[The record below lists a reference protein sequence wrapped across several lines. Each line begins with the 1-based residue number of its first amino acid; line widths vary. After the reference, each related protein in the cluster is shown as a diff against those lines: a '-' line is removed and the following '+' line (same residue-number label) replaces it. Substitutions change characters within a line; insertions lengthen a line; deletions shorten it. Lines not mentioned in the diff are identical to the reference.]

1 MLIPPLAS
9 QLILMAA
16 FVYRCPNTGLN
27 VEGFA
32 ADDPTD
38 ADTMTYEPMVCAA
51 CTRVH
56 LVNPTT
62 REVRGANDK

>member
-9 QLILMAA
+9 QLLLMAA
-16 FVYRCPNTGLN
+16 IVYRCPNTGLN
-27 VEGFA
+27 VQGFT

-56 LVNPTT
+56 LVNPAT
-62 REVRGANDK
+62 RKVLETGDE

>member
-1 MLIPPLAS
+1 
-9 QLILMAA
+9 MAA

-56 LVNPTT
+56 LVNPKIGKVA
-62 REVRGANDK
+62 EPEK